1 MVSSC
6 FPRLFSAVADWMSTI
21 LHNMASEQIYNAG
34 MKCTAGGSLK
44 IQDAKNSPFAH
55 HHKTLSG
62 YIFTIKACIN
72 NHKKNLLTSNISS
85 TCPHSMVNFGPLTA
99 EISWR
104 VLGTPANFNRFR
116 VLASLLLGL
125 IGALQIGSVFAFV
138 CVFLY
143 EVWLAPELVHYI
155 MVALCNRTDHNI
167 FMPFL
172 LLLFF
177 LA

>member
-1 MVSSC
+1 MQKIRHLRTITKLCRAISSQL
-6 FPRLFSAVADWMSTI
+6 RHVSTI
-21 LHNMASEQIYNAG
+21 R
-34 MKCTAGGSLK
+34 
-44 IQDAKNSPFAH
+44 
-55 HHKTLSG
+55 
-62 YIFTIKACIN
+62 
-72 NHKKNLLTSNISS
+72 KKNLLTSNISS

-116 VLASLLLGL
+116 ILASLLLGL

-172 LLLFF
+172 LLLLLLFF